1 MISLSTTYSDLE
13 DAEISFCR
21 ALAPRM
27 DVLEDDNDAD
37 EEEEEEE
44 DDKEPSFLST
54 KASMPPFGS
63 GLIVVPYSSEM

>member
-27 DVLEDDNDAD
+27 DVLEDDED
-37 EEEEEEE
+37 EDEEEEEE